1 MTCDPVAGFVQIPC
15 IERCAFGAV
24 KAWTGYLIAK
34 NEIPAN
40 RRVDFDA
47 VITALAHDRQ
57 GDEPEVQGDVRRR
70 PRPVSSSSADG
81 ASDEPGRRSVGSDAI
96 GAVTAAWLMTSVY
109 YFYQYSMRSAPAVM
123 VPELSTAFGLSA
135 VGVASLVGLFYY
147 AYAPFSLVAG
157 VAMDQLGPRKV
168 VPLGA
173 ATRGDRRAPVLDRRS
188 DPRAASAASCRA
200 RAASSR

>member
-24 KAWTGYLIAK
+24 KAWTGYLIAS

-40 RRVDFDA
+40 RRVDLRFRD
-47 VITALAHDRQ
+47 HGHGPDGQ
-57 GDEPEVQGDVRRR
+57 GDEPEVQGDLGGR
-70 PRPVSSSSADG
+70 PRAVARPLLRAGWPWRRQRSGNDGDPV
-81 ASDEPGRRSVGSDAI
+81 VI
-96 GAVTAAWLMTSVY
+96 VAWFLTSIF

-123 VPELSTAFGLSA
+123 VPEMTIAFGLTA

-147 AYAPFSLVAG
+147 GYAPFSLVAG

-173 ATRGDRRAPVLDRRS
+173 ACVGVGAMLFSTGDPVLG
-188 DPRAASAASCRA
+188 ASAVSCKA
-200 RAASSR
+200 PAACLR